1 MNQENSQIQN
11 SNFYSS
17 NIMTDETQ
25 IKKIRGI
32 RTRSIINL
40 VFYVLTIILVAISYS
55 NVISLSMSYDPEVES
70 ADSVFMDIIPYLIM
84 LFCSLVISFA
94 MLIMNIV
101 NAVKIL
107 RTSWTN
113 SKVNDIKVLW
123 GIFTI
128 FILGSISSLVFSIVA
143 LKEIRKEKP
152 TSIYSNNNSNQ
163 LNF

>member
-1 MNQENSQIQN
+1 MNQENLQIQN

-32 RTRSIINL
+32 RTCSIINL
-40 VFYVLTIILVAISYS
+40 VFYVLTIILVSISYS
-55 NVISLSMSYDPEVES
+55 NIISLSMSYNPEGEN
-70 ADSVFMDIIPYLIM
+70 ADSVIYDIIPYLIM
-84 LFCSLVISFA
+84 LLCSLVISFA